1 MTMPAFDPASYGDCT
16 AAFYD
21 QLYPV
26 VETGLVTTLAE
37 LAQGGPALDLGI
49 GTGRVAV
56 PLRRAGVPVVGIEAS
71 SSMIAA
77 FHSRPCTQGIPV
89 IRGDFATDPLGD
101 SPYRLI
107 YALVS
112 TFFLLPTEL
121 LQQACFHNVARH
133 LAPGGHFVSEAF
145 LNDGSFPVPEVTEVP
160 ITTPSGVFSYRVMT
174 LSTPLVLIDEMACRS
189 GLRLVE
195 RWSHWS
201 RKPYQAGQP
210 RHISVYAREG

>member
-1 MTMPAFDPASYGDCT
+1 MAMSAFDPASYGDCA

-56 PLRRAGVPVVGIEAS
+56 PLRRAGVAVAGIEAS
-71 SSMIAA
+71 SSMIAT
-77 FHSRPCTQGIPV
+77 FHSRNCTQDIPV
-89 IRGDFATDPLGD
+89 IRGNFASDPMGD

-107 YALVS
+107 YALAS
-112 TFFLLPTEL
+112 TFFLLPL
-121 LQQACFHNVARH
+121 LSLQQACFQNIACH
-133 LAPGGHFVSEAF
+133 LVPGGLFVSEAF
-145 LNDGSFPVPEVTEVP
+145 LSDGSFPEPDVTEIP
-160 ITTPSGVFSYRVMT
+160 IATSSGTSPYRVVM
-174 LSTPLVLIDEMACRS
+174 LSTPPTLLDEMACRS
-189 GLRLVE
+189 GLRLAE
-195 RWSHWS
+195 RWSNWS
-201 RKPYQAGQP
+201 RKQYEAGQP